1 LKKITFMLG
10 IILCSIIF
18 LGPPVTAATLTT
30 TINTSVPSLP
40 PLDEKT
46 ALKQILVAD
55 NLVSHLKSL
64 EAKTNEFAYN
74 FNGRAYVFMAQEF
87 SSKEKIINYLSQV
100 YTKESASAY
109 YDLAGY
115 EVFKGRV
122 IHFTGGIG
130 NEYSWDEAI
139 ISLSLIND
147 LPTSKKFNLILPIN
161 DYEYF
166 ERNIVFKF
174 VPKIGWRIATLPDDT
189 WKKGDLRVD
198 TMPNDGWKT
207 HQ

>member
-1 LKKITFMLG
+1 LKKSAFILG
-10 IILCSIIF
+10 IILCSIITY
-18 LGPPVTAATLTT
+18 GTTVTQATVTT
-30 TINTSVPSLP
+30 TINNTIPSLP

-46 ALKQILVAD
+46 ALKQILLAD
-55 NLVSHLKSL
+55 KLVSHLNSL

-74 FNGRAYVFMAQEF
+74 FNGKAYDFMAPEF
-87 SSKEKIINYLSQV
+87 STKEKIINYLSQV

-122 IHFTGGIG
+122 IHFTGGIVHG
-130 NEYSWDEAI
+130 YSWDKAI
-139 ISLSLIND
+139 ISLTSD

-161 DYEYF
+161 DNEYF
-166 ERNIVFKF
+166 ERNIVFKY
-174 VPKIGWRIATLPDDT
+174 VPQIGWRIASLPDDS

-207 HQ
+207 H